1 MQTAELKDPA
11 HSVVVLKQSSARLQE
26 LCANPRLSEQEVL
39 EIANIS
45 KNVVRASSAI
55 LVWAESLPR

>member
-1 MQTAELKDPA
+1 MKTTEIKEPA
-11 HSVVVLKQSSARLQE
+11 QSVVSLKQSAERLQY

-45 KNVVRASSAI
+45 KNIVRASSAI

>member
-1 MQTAELKDPA
+1 MQATEIRDPA
-11 HSVVVLKQSSARLQE
+11 QSVIVLKQSSERLQE
-26 LCANPRLSEQEVL
+26 LCANARLSEREVL

-45 KNVVRASSAI
+45 KNIVRASSAI

>member
-1 MQTAELKDPA
+1 MKTAEIKDPA
-11 HSVVVLKQSSARLQE
+11 QAVVTLKQSSERLQA
-26 LCANPRLSEQEVL
+26 LCANARLSEQEVL

-45 KNVVRASSAI
+45 KNIVRASSTI

>member
-1 MQTAELKDPA
+1 MKTTEIKDPA
-11 HSVVVLKQSSARLQE
+11 QSVVILKQSSERLQE

-45 KNVVRASSAI
+45 KNIVRASSTI